1 MAYTWTERT
10 ALGSLPWSATSARDT
25 RMAAAVSYGGAG
37 PEALLISQEVVNLE
51 NLGPYLVSGQS
62 FTLSSGATISRI
74 SFNAAVAT
82 ETTIT
87 ANVRLLV
94 GGAPSS
100 IVATTSVIVAP
111 GAFAWLDAVFT
122 PQAVVAGEYLFE
134 ITAANN
140 VYCMGAY
147 GDPYAG
153 GSFFYNGQPNP
164 DRDMAFRVYTL
175 ASVGG
180 NLWLSTDNGATWS
193 ENTVNGLHWWY
204 GVALGGTTKIAA
216 CSYNIGSSYDGS
228 GGYIYTSTN
237 NGLTWTERTAAGKR
251 KWRSI
256 ASSSE
261 GTILYAADEGDISVS
276 SNSVS
281 PNSVNTNNMFLDW
294 NAWQTFVAVGSG
306 LTKFSSTAFSRSN
319 SGVTGVL
326 RGYLYAVNQSTG
338 LPIATLYPNSPLA
351 TSTNTVPIETLETKS
366 SVKQYTPVTFNFSGE
381 TLVPGTRYCV
391 LVKVV
396 SISGGWIAPY
406 VNNTNPLPNEKAG
419 IVCGEI
425 GETSGIDIN
434 MSVGQKLNDGAV
446 YKSTDSGA
454 TWTTL
459 TNAGTNSWK
468 TISCSAT
475 GTKVTVYASE
485 MPNGCKYSTDSGATW
500 TDITASVSDAIAL
513 VVSGDGNSLYVTTND
528 SGGPGYVKK
537 STNNASTWTSLT
549 SSGNLLWKTI
559 AVSDDGGEIIATYE
573 DGSDSY
579 NTKVKTSIDGGTTWV
594 AHTSF
599 TVHAPQVPC
608 PVAIS
613 GNGSNIV
620 FGSVGYPFMS
630 GRDAVLDT
638 APIPTEVTG
647 TVTVPNTGGTITL
660 TEDMSVTAT
669 GDLTLDVAEVGN
681 LAGGKVI
688 TVQPGGKIKLTAGQQ
703 ITVQAETLYELQT

>member
-164 DRDMAFRVYTL
+164 DRDMAFRVY
-175 ASVGG
+175 V
-180 NLWLSTDNGATWS
+180 AT
-193 ENTVNGLHWWY
+193 
-204 GVALGGTTKIAA
+204 
-216 CSYNIGSSYDGS
+216 
-228 GGYIYTSTN
+228 
-237 NGLTWTERTAAGKR
+237 
-251 KWRSI
+251 
-256 ASSSE
+256 
-261 GTILYAADEGDISVS
+261 
-276 SNSVS
+276 
-281 PNSVNTNNMFLDW
+281 
-294 NAWQTFVAVGSG
+294 
-306 LTKFSSTAFSRSN
+306 
-319 SGVTGVL
+319 
-326 RGYLYAVNQSTG
+326 
-338 LPIATLYPNSPLA
+338 
-351 TSTNTVPIETLETKS
+351 
-366 SVKQYTPVTFNFSGE
+366 
-381 TLVPGTRYCV
+381 
-391 LVKVV
+391 
-396 SISGGWIAPY
+396 
-406 VNNTNPLPNEKAG
+406 
-419 IVCGEI
+419 
-425 GETSGIDIN
+425 TSG
-434 MSVGQKLNDGAV
+434 
-446 YKSTDSGA
+446 
-454 TWTTL
+454 
-459 TNAGTNSWK
+459 
-468 TISCSAT
+468 
-475 GTKVTVYASE
+475 
-485 MPNGCKYSTDSGATW
+485 
-500 TDITASVSDAIAL
+500 
-513 VVSGDGNSLYVTTND
+513 
-528 SGGPGYVKK
+528 
-537 STNNASTWTSLT
+537 
-549 SSGNLLWKTI
+549 LLWKTI

-630 GRDAVLDT
+630 GRDAALDI